1 MHVIINHQRVSFENR
16 GNQVYC
22 TSYDIARVFNKDHYN
37 VLRDIQKLEKL
48 EEEAHEE
55 GVTPRHLNFE
65 ASAEVRK
72 NGLFDKETKYYNL
85 TRDGFALLAM
95 GFTGAKAYRW
105 KLAFLEA
112 FNEMERRLRALST
125 SSALATQSSALTVYE
140 KIRSLPL
147 ESYKDVRIAKEF
159 GEFLVSTFGKRAA
172 LPLLCDFLGLPHQPS
187 PSEEL
192 REQEREDSELE
203 EWVKNNLTYI
213 EGARG
218 FLSEFHAAYLK
229 HGGKQGAN
237 QLAKAIIKITGVRPQ
252 SKRINGIV
260 RKIYYDLGLNEA
272 ITVIPA

>member
-1 MHVIINHQRVSFENR
+1 MHIIINHQRVSFENR
-16 GNQVYC
+16 GDQVYC

-37 VLRDIQKLEKL
+37 ILRDIQRLEKL
-48 EEEAHEE
+48 EEEERAR
-55 GVTPRHLNFE
+55 GRYGNALNFE
-65 ASAEVRK
+65 GVGYIDAKGEKRPA
-72 NGLFDKETKYYNL
+72 YNL

-112 FNEMERRLRALST
+112 FNEMERRLRALSA

-172 LPLLCDFLGLPHQPS
+172 LPLLCDFLGLPNQPS

-192 REQEREDSELE
+192 REQEKEESDLE
-203 EWVKNNLTYI
+203 EWVKNNITYI

-272 ITVIPA
+272 ITVIPN